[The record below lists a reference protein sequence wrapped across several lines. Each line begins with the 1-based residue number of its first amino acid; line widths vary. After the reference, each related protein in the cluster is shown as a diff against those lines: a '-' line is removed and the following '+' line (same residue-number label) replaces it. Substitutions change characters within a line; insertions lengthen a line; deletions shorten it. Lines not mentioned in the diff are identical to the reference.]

1 MNNHSHE
8 HENCSCH
15 SHDEKHTHCGHHEE
29 HKHEH
34 HGECCCHEHGHH
46 SEEGCCSHSHHHE
59 GCGCEHN
66 HHDGCGCSHSHHNYN
81 PRNLITKGIAVIVFI
96 ISLLTADF
104 GVVSTL
110 LSAVAIVLC
119 GYEIFWQGI
128 KSIVKLKFDENTLIL
143 LAVISSVIMQEQNE
157 GFLITVLFS
166 VGGFLE
172 GYAVSKSRKR
182 IENLIDATSDTAHNE
197 LGESID
203 PKLLRV
209 GDTFLVKP
217 GDKVCVDAVI
227 SKGTG
232 VFDTSAITGESLP
245 RTFEEGENIVSGY
258 VNVGSSIVCVA
269 TSDYENST
277 ASKIKK
283 YVENAGRKKAATENF
298 ITKFASVY
306 TPVVIIAALIMGIT
320 LAVFGITEPGEAFRR
335 ALTFMIA
342 SCPCA
347 LVISIPLA
355 YYASIGAISRYGL
368 LVKGSK
374 YINEMAKADAIV
386 FDKTGTLTKGNP
398 EVSEIRILGKMS
410 ENEILALVKS
420 VEIHSLH
427 PVAETICR
435 YYDGEYPKA
444 ENVKEHIGKGMEG
457 TADSKHIAVG
467 TAKLASLLGYEI
479 PESSDG
485 IAVYM
490 DGTLSAV
497 IYVTDT
503 LKADAKDTVNALSD
517 MDFKEICM
525 LSGDNEMQVTKT
537 ARILG
542 INSKGNLSP
551 NEKAAEIAS
560 LKEKH
565 KGVIFAGDGVNDAP
579 ALSEADFSIS
589 IGTGS
594 SIALETGDAT
604 LVSESLGG
612 IPKSI
617 KKARYTCRV
626 IAWNIVLAIAF
637 KLAVLVMAATGYAP
651 IWLAVF
657 ADVGT
662 LIITI
667 INSLTI
673 FIKK

>member
-1 MNNHSHE
+1 M
-8 HENCSCH
+8 
-15 SHDEKHTHCGHHEE
+15 
-29 HKHEH
+29 
-34 HGECCCHEHGHH
+34 
-46 SEEGCCSHSHHHE
+46 
-59 GCGCEHN
+59 
-66 HHDGCGCSHSHHNYN
+66 
-81 PRNLITKGIAVIVFI
+81 LFI
-96 ISLLTADF
+96 GSLLIADSLAISS
-104 GVVSTL
+104 VIC
-110 LSAVAIVLC
+110 AVAIVLC
-119 GYEIFWQGI
+119 GYEIFLHGV
-128 KSIVKLKFDENTLIL
+128 KSLIKLKFDENTLIL
-143 LAVISSVIMQEQNE
+143 LAVISSVIMREQNE
-157 GFLITVLFS
+157 AFLITVLFS
-166 VGGFLE
+166 LGEFLE
-172 GYAVSKSRKR
+172 SYAVSKSRRR

-227 SKGTG
+227 DKGTG

-245 RTFEEGENIVSGY
+245 RTFEKGENVVSGY

-283 YVENAGRKKAATENF
+283 YVENASHKKASTENF
-298 ITKFASVY
+298 ITRFASVY
-306 TPVVIIAALIMGIT
+306 TPAVIVIAILMGIT
-320 LAVFGITEPGEAFRR
+320 LAVFGVAEPSEAFRR

-386 FDKTGTLTKGNP
+386 FDKTGTLTKGNI
-398 EVSEIRILGKMS
+398 EVSEIQLFGEMS

-427 PVAETICR
+427 PVAETICK

-444 ENVKEHIGKGMEG
+444 ENVKEHIGKGVEG
-457 TADSKHIAVG
+457 TVGSNHIAVG
-467 TAKLASLLGYEI
+467 TKKLASLLGYAI

-485 IAVYM
+485 ILVYA

-503 LKADAKDTVNALSD
+503 LKADAKETIKSLSG
-517 MDFKEICM
+517 MDFGEICM
-525 LSGDNEMQVTKT
+525 LSGDNEIQVSKT
-537 ARILG
+537 AQILG

-551 NEKAAEIAS
+551 NEKATEIAS

-579 ALSEADFSIS
+579 SLSEADFSIS

-604 LVSESLGG
+604 LVSGNLGA

-617 KKARYTCRV
+617 KKARYTCKV
-626 IAWNIVLAIAF
+626 IATNIVLAIAF

-662 LIITI
+662 LIITVL
-667 INSLTI
+667 NSLGI
-673 FIKK
+673 FLKK